1 MCREAIPLA
10 CRFRQREVLPEGTR
24 IAQVIYLQLLRN
36 CYELIYTSCL
46 SGFPISSLESLA
58 GLRFAPVGA
67 KRSSTG
73 RAAPRYGYVFFLDLQ
88 RSLQVGMN
96 AHLSKPVE
104 PEHLYQTLEEL
115 IWEYENESWQN
126 RVYG

>member
-1 MCREAIPLA
+1 
-10 CRFRQREVLPEGTR
+10 
-24 IAQVIYLQLLRN
+24 
-36 CYELIYTSCL
+36 
-46 SGFPISSLESLA
+46 
-58 GLRFAPVGA
+58 
-67 KRSSTG
+67 
-73 RAAPRYGYVFFLDLQ
+73 
-88 RSLQVGMN
+88 MN